1 MNKIIVYEHVDF
13 RGLSKEFTSD
23 VSNLIDHNFNDCVSS
38 LKVIGNPWVAYRDV
52 HFSGPQSVFEE
63 GEYARLENH
72 ENDTFSSLQLVT
84 EDLSNPQITLY
95 EHVNYQGRSLVIN
108 CETNLC
114 SHSFNDITS
123 SHKVQRGAWV
133 LYEHANQ
140 TGRIMVARAHRD
152 VPVYGPF
159 NDLLTYLRPLK
170 PGKPKVTVVLLWDKK
185 QEETR
190 SVTID
195 SICGHN
201 ATDQRQIFCP
211 DLYRMY
217 EVFTTERFNFCN
229 AEEIRNGTKFDVDL
243 IKLKTVYDFPV
254 QETFT
259 VQKGSSN
266 TRTTKKSMQVPL
278 PASVPPHSKITVNVL
293 AKEVEVKIPVNLTIT
308 NSFNKTQLIG
318 GEYICHSKLPVRT
331 VYMEEPI

>member
-1 MNKIIVYEHVDF
+1 MNKIIVYEHVNF
-13 RGLSKEFTSD
+13 QGLCREFTSD
-23 VSNLIDHNFNDCVSS
+23 VSNLIDHNFNDCISS
-38 LKVIGNPWVAYRDV
+38 LKVIGNPWVAFRDV
-52 HFSGPQSVFEE
+52 NFCGPQSVFEE

-72 ENDTFSSLQLVT
+72 NNDTFSSLQLVT

-114 SHSFNDITS
+114 YGSFNDITS

-140 TGRIMVARAHRD
+140 TGSIIVARAHRD
-152 VPVYGPF
+152 VPSYGPF
-159 NDLLTYLRPLK
+159 NDLLSYLRPLK
-170 PGKPKVTVVLLWDKK
+170 PRRPKFSAVLLWDNK
-185 QEETR
+185 QEDVK

-211 DLYRMY
+211 ELHRTY
-217 EVFTTERFNFCN
+217 EVFMTESFNFCN
-229 AEEIRNGTKFDVDL
+229 AEEIKNGTKFDVDL
-243 IKLKTVYDFPV
+243 SKLKTVYDFPV

-259 VQKGSSN
+259 VEKGTSN
-266 TRTTKKSMQVPL
+266 TRTKKKSMQVPL
-278 PASVPPHSKITVNVL
+278 PATVPPHSKITVNVL
-293 AKEVEVKIPVNLTIT
+293 AKEVEVKIPVNLIIT
-308 NSFNKTQLIG
+308 DAFNKTKTTG
-318 GEYICHSKLPVRT
+318 GEYVCHSKVSVRT
-331 VYMEEPI
+331 MYMEEPI